1 MTETKLMGV
10 IGNPV
15 YHSRSPIIFEIF
27 FRELGIDALY
37 LRISAETARE
47 AMETVRAI
55 KLSGFNVTSPF
66 KDVLVPF
73 LDSVDEPAAA
83 IGAVNCVVSQN
94 TNYRGRNT
102 DFLGA
107 VDALRGNGISLRN
120 KRVTILGAGGA
131 ARAAA
136 YGLKLAGT
144 NKVTLIN
151 RTLEKARIAARRLG
165 CDYAPLEEAP
175 KVLDQSDILI
185 SCISSGRSVINPV
198 HLRRGLVVMDA
209 NYRHSDLAR
218 AAAEKGCVVIDG
230 LEWLLCQA
238 FHSLRYFTGQGVTP
252 ALRQKM
258 EDAVRGAGGSR
269 KTNIALIG
277 FMGSGKTTVGR
288 LLAKKRGSEF
298 VDTDEVVGK
307 NCRMTVSEI
316 FGHKGEAFFREKEKS
331 VVKALLPQAKHTV
344 FSLGGGAV
352 LDEDNRRLISQNCH
366 SVWLW
371 TSASTALRRIG
382 SFSRPLLQ
390 GPDAKKKAQALLE
403 SRLPFYAKVS
413 DLVLSAESGSS
424 AEIARRI
431 LHEMD

>member
-1 MTETKLMGV
+1 MTETKLLGV

-15 YHSRSPIIFEIF
+15 YHSRSPVIFESV

-37 LRISAETARE
+37 LRLSAETAKE
-47 AMETVRAI
+47 AMEIVSAMQ
-55 KLSGFNVTSPF
+55 LSGFNVTSPF
-66 KDVLVPF
+66 KNGLVPF

-83 IGAVNCVVSQN
+83 IGAVNCVVSQD
-94 TNYRGRNT
+94 TKYRGRNT

-107 VDALRGNGISLRN
+107 VEALEGNGIRLRN
-120 KRVTILGAGGA
+120 KQVTILGAGGA

-165 CDYAPLEEAP
+165 CDYAPLEEAAR
-175 KVLDQSDILI
+175 LLGESDILI
-185 SCISSGRSVINPV
+185 SCISSGRSVINPD
-198 HLRRGLVVMDA
+198 HLREGLVVMDA
-209 NYRHSDLAR
+209 NYRHSELAR
-218 AAAEKGCVVIDG
+218 TAGEKGCVVIDG

-238 FHSLRYFTGQGVTP
+238 FHSLRCFIGREVTP
-252 ALRQKM
+252 ALRGKVG
-258 EDAVRGAGGSR
+258 DAVRGAGDSR
-269 KTNIALIG
+269 KTNIALVG

-288 LLAKKRGSEF
+288 LLAKKWGSEF
-298 VDTDEVVGK
+298 VDTDEVVGE
-307 NCRMTVSEI
+307 NHRMTVSEI
-316 FGHKGEAFFREKEKS
+316 FEHKGEAFFRAEEKS
-331 VVKALLPQAKHTV
+331 VVKTLLPHAKHTV
-344 FSLGGGAV
+344 FSLGGGAI

-371 TSASTALRRIG
+371 TSASTALKRIA

-390 GPDAKKKAQALLE
+390 GPDAKKRAEALLE
-403 SRLPFYAKVS
+403 SRLQFYAKVS
-413 DLVLSAESGSS
+413 DLVLSTESGSS
-424 AEIARRI
+424 EEIARRI